1 MKRQLP
7 CLAAPRRPR
16 CDAGIIHSLLVALA
30 AGACASEPPPADSER
45 PARTSE
51 LSTDA
56 PGLPGH
62 APERFGF
69 GADASPERVALWD
82 IDIKPDGEGLPPGS
96 GSVADGRRV
105 YEVSCLQCHGPTGTE
120 GPNDRLV
127 SADEWEQWPPGRAV
141 GMYWPYATTLFD
153 YTRRSMPQT
162 TPGTLSGRRCLR
174 GRRLRAPPQRPG
186 SGGRRPGCRHSRR
199 DRDAGAGALRSRQ
212 QDGGTRSALVEGP
225 LPPLACAPP
234 GPQPIVTP
242 Q

>member
-45 PARTSE
+45 PARISE

-162 TPGTLSGRRCLR
+162 TPGTLSDDDVYAVVAYVLHLNGLVPADAVLDAATLAAIEMPARERFVPDNR
-174 GRRLRAPPQRPG
+174 T
-186 SGGRRPGCRHSRR
+186 GGPVVR
-199 DRDAGAGALRSRQ
+199 
-212 QDGGTRSALVEGP
+212 
-225 LPPLACAPP
+225 
-234 GPQPIVTP
+234 
-242 Q
+242 

>member
-1 MKRQLP
+1 V
-7 CLAAPRRPR
+7 AAPRRPR
-16 CDAGIIHSLLVALA
+16 CDAGIVHGLLVALA
-30 AGACASEPPPADSER
+30 AGACASEPPPADSAR
-45 PARTSE
+45 PTRTSE
-51 LSTDA
+51 QSTDA

-96 GSVADGRRV
+96 GSVANGRRV

-162 TPGTLSGRRCLR
+162 TPGTLSDDDVYAVVAYVLHLNGLVPADAVLDAATLAAIEMPARERFVPDNR
-174 GRRLRAPPQRPG
+174 T
-186 SGGRRPGCRHSRR
+186 GGPVVR
-199 DRDAGAGALRSRQ
+199 
-212 QDGGTRSALVEGP
+212 
-225 LPPLACAPP
+225 
-234 GPQPIVTP
+234 
-242 Q
+242 

>member
-162 TPGTLSGRRCLR
+162 TPGTLSDDDVYAVVAYVLHLNGLVPADAVLDAATLAAIEMPARERFVPDNR
-174 GRRLRAPPQRPG
+174 T
-186 SGGRRPGCRHSRR
+186 GGPVVR
-199 DRDAGAGALRSRQ
+199 
-212 QDGGTRSALVEGP
+212 
-225 LPPLACAPP
+225 
-234 GPQPIVTP
+234 
-242 Q
+242 